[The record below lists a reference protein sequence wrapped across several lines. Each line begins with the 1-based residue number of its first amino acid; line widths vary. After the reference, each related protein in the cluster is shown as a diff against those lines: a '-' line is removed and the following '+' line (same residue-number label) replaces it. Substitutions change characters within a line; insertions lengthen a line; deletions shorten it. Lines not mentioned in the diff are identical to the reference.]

1 MQDREAM
8 DIFGN
13 LRLCFTLLHRSGE
26 RRRHCHGGFRG
37 RGRVLAFLREHP
49 GVSQREV
56 AESLGIRP
64 PSASELLERLAA
76 EELVERR
83 VNETDRRSL
92 QVFLTEKGAKLAD
105 HVGRNRQR
113 EAAEWLEGFSE
124 AERVQFAHLLEKL
137 AVSLKKRTAFAGVEE
152 GEEPDH
158 GDACGCGGHGGADH
172 GGCCAHAAGEER
184 EQDRPE
190 GHRHRH
196 GCGCGG
202 MRGKRRGGK
211 AI

>member
-13 LRLCFTLLHRSGE
+13 LRLCFTLLHRGGE

-37 RGRVLAFLREHP
+37 RGRMLAFLREHP
-49 GVSQREV
+49 GISQREM

-76 EELVERR
+76 GGLVERR
-83 VNETDRRSL
+83 VNEADRRSL

-105 HVGRNRQR
+105 HVGRKRQR
-113 EAAEWLEGFSE
+113 EAAELLEGFSE
-124 AERVQFAHLLEKL
+124 AERAQLARLLEKL
-137 AVSLKKRTAFAGVEE
+137 AVSLKKQTAFAGGDEE
-152 GEEPDH
+152 GEPGH
-158 GDACGCGGHGGADH
+158 GGACGCGGHGG
-172 GGCCAHAAGEER
+172 CFSHAAGEER
-184 EQDRPE
+184 EADGPE
-190 GHRHRH
+190 GNRRRH

-202 MRGKRRGGK
+202 MRGKRRGNM